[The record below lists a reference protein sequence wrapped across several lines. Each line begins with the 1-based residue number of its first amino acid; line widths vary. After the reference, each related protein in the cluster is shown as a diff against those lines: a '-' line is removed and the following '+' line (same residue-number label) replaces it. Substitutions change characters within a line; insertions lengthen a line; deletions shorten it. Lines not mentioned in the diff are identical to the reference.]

1 MASFRFD
8 PRDPAFV
15 RDPYPTYKEMR
26 ERHPAYRMEE
36 TGFWLVTRY
45 EDVSRALGDPATFS
59 SSRGNSTVDTPVRV
73 GKTLGT
79 IDPPRHDEL
88 RRIVLKGFT
97 PARIEAV
104 QPGVREHTRRQL
116 AELRRRGGGDLVADL
131 GRPVLYGAL
140 GRMLGFDDDAARRG
154 SELMVGLFHPTDGP
168 MGSPLPGTM
177 APDIRAF
184 LEAELR
190 KHKSVRG
197 DDLFSV
203 LIAAREQGANL
214 SEEELVANMMTVLLA
229 GGASINHFFSNFMY
243 ALWLHPES
251 RKAVREDLG
260 LIDAAVEEGVR
271 WDTSTQC
278 FARHLTAEATIAGSA
293 IPAQSRVILFYGSA
307 NRDERAIADPDR
319 FDIRRPR
326 VRHFGWGSGPHF
338 CFGAPTAKAMLRT
351 ILQEALPALGDYQL
365 DMDRAVRVP
374 HTMVRGF
381 KTLPVLL

>member
-1 MASFRFD
+1 MSFRFD
-8 PRDPAFV
+8 PREPGFLQ
-15 RDPYPTYKEMR
+15 DPYPTYREMR
-26 ERHPAYRMEE
+26 DGHPAYCMPE
-36 TGFWLVTRY
+36 TGFWLITRF
-45 EDVSRALGDPATFS
+45 EDVSRALADPTTFS

-97 PARIEAV
+97 PPRIEAV
-104 QPGVREHTRRQL
+104 QPSLREHARKAI
-116 AELRRRGGGDLVADL
+116 AELRSRGGGDLVADL
-131 GRPVLYGAL
+131 GRPLLYGAL
-140 GRMLGFDDDAARRG
+140 GRMLGFDDEAALRG
-154 SELMVGLFHPTDGP
+154 SELMAGLFHPTDSP

-190 KHKSVRG
+190 KRKHSRG

-214 SEEELVANMMTVLLA
+214 SEEEIVANMMTVLLA
-229 GGASINHFFSNFMY
+229 GSASINHFFSNLMY
-243 ALWLHPES
+243 ALWLHP
-251 RKAVREDLG
+251 KQREALRNDGG

-278 FARHLTAEATIAGSA
+278 FARHLTAEVTVASVS
-293 IPAQSRVILFYGSA
+293 IPAQARVILFYGSA
-307 NRDERAIADPDR
+307 NRDERALADADR

-338 CFGAPTAKAMLRT
+338 CFGATTAKAMLRT
-351 ILQEALPALGDYQL
+351 ILQEALPGLGDYEL
-365 DMDRAVRVP
+365 DMGKAVRVH

-381 KTLPVLL
+381 KNLPVRL

>member
-1 MASFRFD
+1 MSFRFD
-8 PRDPAFV
+8 PHDPAFV

-26 ERHPAYRMEE
+26 DGHPVYRMEE
-36 TGFWLVTRY
+36 TGFWLITRFD
-45 EDVSRALGDPATFS
+45 DVSRALADPATFS

-79 IDPPRHDEL
+79 IDPPRHD
-88 RRIVLKGFT
+88 
-97 PARIEAV
+97 
-104 QPGVREHTRRQL
+104 
-116 AELRRRGGGDLVADL
+116 D
-131 GRPVLYGAL
+131 
-140 GRMLGFDDDAARRG
+140 
-154 SELMVGLFHPTDGP
+154 
-168 MGSPLPGTM
+168 
-177 APDIRAF
+177 
-184 LEAELR
+184 LR
-190 KHKSVRG
+190 KRQNSRG

-214 SEEELVANMMTVLLA
+214 SEEEIVANMMTVLLA
-229 GGASINHFFSNFMY
+229 GGASINHFFSNLMY

-278 FARHLTAEATIAGSA
+278 FARHLTAEVTVAGVA
-293 IPAQSRVILFYGSA
+293 LPAQSRAILFYGSA
-307 NRDERAIADPDR
+307 NRDERAIADANR

-351 ILQEALPALGDYQL
+351 ILQEALPALGDYEL
-365 DMDRAVRVP
+365 DMDKAVRVN

-381 KTLPVLL
+381 KTLPVRL

>member
-1 MASFRFD
+1 MPFRFD

-26 ERHPAYRMEE
+26 DRHPAYRMAE
-36 TGFWLVTRY
+36 TGFWLITRY
-45 EDVSRALGDPATFS
+45 EDVSRALGDSATFS

-104 QPGVREHTRRQL
+104 QPGVREHTHRQL
-116 AELRRRGGGDLVADL
+116 AELRRRGGGDLVTDL

-140 GRMLGFDDDAARRG
+140 GRMLGFDAAAVQRG

-177 APDIRAF
+177 APDIRGF
-184 LEAELR
+184 LDAELR
-190 KHKSVRG
+190 KRKSSRG

-203 LIAAREQGANL
+203 LTAAREQGANL
-214 SEEELVANMMTVLLA
+214 SEEEIVANMMTVLLA

-251 RKAVREDLG
+251 RKAVREDFG

-278 FARHLTAEATIAGSA
+278 FARHLTAEATIAGIS

-307 NRDERAIADPDR
+307 NRDERAIADADR
-319 FDIRRPR
+319 FDIRRLR

-351 ILQEALPALGDYQL
+351 ILQEALPALGDYEL
-365 DMDRAVRVP
+365 DMDQAARVH

-381 KTLPVLL
+381 KTLPVRL

>member
-1 MASFRFD
+1 M
-8 PRDPAFV
+8 P
-15 RDPYPTYKEMR
+15 
-26 ERHPAYRMEE
+26 E
-36 TGFWLVTRY
+36 TGFWLITRF
-45 EDVSRALGDPATFS
+45 EDVSRALADPTTFS

-97 PARIEAV
+97 PARIEAA
-104 QPGVREHTRRQL
+104 QAELREHTKKEL
-116 AELRRRGGGDLVADL
+116 AELCRRGGGDLVADL
-131 GRPVLYGAL
+131 GRPLLYGAL
-140 GRMLGFDDDAARRG
+140 GRMLGFDDEAALRG
-154 SELMVGLFHPTDGP
+154 SELMTGLFHPTDSP

-184 LEAELR
+184 LEAEMRKR
-190 KHKSVRG
+190 KHSRG

-214 SEEELVANMMTVLLA
+214 SEEEIVANMMTVLLA
-229 GGASINHFFSNFMY
+229 GSASISHYLSNLMY
-243 ALWLHPES
+243 ALWLHPKE
-251 RKAVREDLG
+251 RRALRDDPG

-278 FARHLTAEATIAGSA
+278 FARHLTAEVVVAGVS

-307 NRDERAIADPDR
+307 NRDERALPDTDR

-351 ILQEALPALGDYQL
+351 ILQEALPTLGDYQL
-365 DMDRAVRVP
+365 DMENAFRVH

-381 KTLPVLL
+381 KKLPVRL

>member
-1 MASFRFD
+1 MPFRFD

-15 RDPYPTYKEMR
+15 QDPYPTYRVMR
-26 ERHPAYRMEE
+26 DDHPAYRMEE

-88 RRIVLKGFT
+88 RRIVLKAFA

-116 AELRRRGGGDLVADL
+116 AEFRRRGGGDLVADL

-140 GRMLGFDDDAARRG
+140 GRMLGFDEEAAKRG
-154 SELMVGLFHPTDGP
+154 SELMVGLFHPVDGP
-168 MGSPLPGTM
+168 MGSPLPGSM

-184 LEAELR
+184 LDKELG
-190 KHKSVRG
+190 KHKSARG

-203 LIAAREQGANL
+203 LSTAREQGANL
-214 SEEELVANMMTVLLA
+214 SEEEIVANMMTVLLA
-229 GGASINHFFSNFMY
+229 GSASVGHFFSNLMY
-243 ALWLHPES
+243 ALWLHPEV
-251 RKAVREDLG
+251 RKAVRADPG

-278 FARHLTAEATIAGSA
+278 FARHLTADTTVAGTT

-307 NRDERAIADPDR
+307 NRDERSTADPDR

-351 ILQEALPALGDYQL
+351 ILQEALPELGEYEL
-365 DMDRAVRVP
+365 DVASAVRVH

-381 KTLPVLL
+381 KSLPARL

>member
-1 MASFRFD
+1 MSFRFD

-15 RDPYPTYKEMR
+15 QDPYPTYKEMR
-26 ERHPAYRMEE
+26 DRHPVYRMEE
-36 TGFWLVTRY
+36 TGFWLITRF
-45 EDVSRALGDPATFS
+45 EDVSRALADPATYS

-104 QPGVREHTRRQL
+104 QPGVREHAKRQL
-116 AELRRRGGGDLVADL
+116 AELRRRGGGDLVGDF
-131 GRPVLYGAL
+131 GRPLLYGAL
-140 GRMLGFDDDAARRG
+140 GRMLGFDDEAAQRG
-154 SELMVGLFHPTDGP
+154 AELMVGLFHSTDGP

-177 APDIRAF
+177 APDVRNF
-184 LEAELR
+184 LQAEMQRR
-190 KHKSVRG
+190 KSSRG

-214 SEEELVANMMTVLLA
+214 SEEEIVANMMTVMLA
-229 GGASINHFFSNFMY
+229 GGASIGHFFSNFLY

-251 RKAVREDLG
+251 RKALRSEPG

-278 FARHLTAEATIAGSA
+278 FARHLTAEVTVAGVA
-293 IPAQSRVILFYGSA
+293 VPAESRVILFYGSA
-307 NRDERAIADPDR
+307 NRDERALPDADR
-319 FDIRRPR
+319 FDIHRKR

-351 ILQEALPALGDYQL
+351 ILQEALPALGDYEL
-365 DMDRAVRVP
+365 DMDKAVRVH

-381 KTLPVLL
+381 KTLPVHL

>member
-1 MASFRFD
+1 M
-8 PRDPAFV
+8 
-15 RDPYPTYKEMR
+15 RDPYPTYREMR
-26 ERHPAYRMEE
+26 DRHPAYRMVE
-36 TGFWLVTRY
+36 TGFWLVTRF
-45 EDVSRALGDPATFS
+45 EDISRALGDPATFS

-88 RRIVLKGFT
+88 RRIVLRGFT

-104 QPGVREHTRRQL
+104 QPGVREHTRRQV
-116 AELRRRGGGDLVADL
+116 AEFVRRGGGDLVADL

-140 GRMLGFDDDAARRG
+140 GRMLGFDDEAAHRG
-154 SELMVGLFHPTDGP
+154 TELMTGLFHPTEGP

-184 LEAELR
+184 LDAELR
-190 KHKSVRG
+190 KRKDSRG

-214 SEEELVANMMTVLLA
+214 SEEEIVANMMTVLLA
-229 GGASINHFFSNFMY
+229 GGASINHFFSNLMY
-243 ALWLHPES
+243 ALWLHPEQ
-251 RKAVREDLG
+251 RKAVRDDG
-260 LIDAAVEEGVR
+260 RLIDAAVEEGVR

-278 FARHLTAEATIAGSA
+278 FARHLTAEVIVAGTA
-293 IPAQSRVILFYGSA
+293 IPAQSRLILFYGSA
-307 NRDERAIADPDR
+307 NRDERALADADR
-319 FDIRRPR
+319 FDIHRPR

-351 ILQEALPALGDYQL
+351 ILQEALPALADYEL
-365 DMDRAVRVP
+365 AMDNAVRVH

-381 KTLPVLL
+381 KTLPVRI

>member
-1 MASFRFD
+1 MPFRFD

-15 RDPYPTYKEMR
+15 QDPYPTYKEMR
-26 ERHPAYRMEE
+26 DRHPAYRMEE

-45 EDVSRALGDPATFS
+45 EDVSRALGDPASFS
-59 SSRGNSTVDTPVRV
+59 SSRGNTTVDTPVRV

-97 PARIEAV
+97 PARIDAV
-104 QPGVREHTRRQL
+104 QPRVREHARRQL
-116 AELRRRGGGDLVADL
+116 ADFRRRGGGDLVADL
-131 GRPVLYGAL
+131 GRPLLYGAL
-140 GRMLGFDDDAARRG
+140 GGMLGFDEEAAHRG
-154 SELMVGLFHPTDGP
+154 SELMAGLFHPTDGP

-184 LEAELR
+184 LDAELR
-190 KHKSVRG
+190 KRKSSRG

-214 SEEELVANMMTVLLA
+214 SEEEIVANMMTVLLA
-229 GGASINHFFSNFMY
+229 GSASIGHFFSNFMY
-243 ALWLHPES
+243 ALWLHPEA
-251 RKAVREDLG
+251 RKAVRSDTG
-260 LIDAAVEEGVR
+260 LIDATVEEGVR

-278 FARHLTAEATIAGSA
+278 FARHLTAEVTIAGTT

-307 NRDERAIADPDR
+307 NRDERATVDPDR

-351 ILQEALPALGDYQL
+351 ILQEALPTLGDYEL
-365 DMDRAVRVP
+365 DMAKAVRVH

-381 KTLPVLL
+381 KTLPARL

>member
-1 MASFRFD
+1 MPFRFD

-15 RDPYPTYKEMR
+15 QDPYPTYKELR
-26 ERHPAYRMEE
+26 DRHPVYRMEE
-36 TGFWLVTRY
+36 TGFWLITRF
-45 EDVSRALGDPATFS
+45 EDVSRALADPASFS

-97 PARIEAV
+97 PGRIEAV
-104 QPGVREHTRRQL
+104 QPGVREHARRHL

-131 GRPVLYGAL
+131 GRPLLYGAL
-140 GRMLGFDDDAARRG
+140 GRMLGFDDEAAQRG

-177 APDIRAF
+177 APDVRNF

-190 KHKSVRG
+190 KRKSARG

-214 SEEELVANMMTVLLA
+214 SEEEIVANMMTVLLA
-229 GGASINHFFSNFMY
+229 GGASINHFFSNLMH
-243 ALWLHPES
+243 ALWFHPET
-251 RKAVREDLG
+251 RTAVRAEPK
-260 LIDAAVEEGVR
+260 LIDAAIEEGVR

-278 FARHLTAEATIAGSA
+278 FARHLTADVEIAGTK
-293 IPAQSRVILFYGSA
+293 IPAQSRLVLFYGSA
-307 NRDERAIADPDR
+307 NRDERVIANADR
-319 FDIRRPR
+319 YDINRPK

-351 ILQEALPALGDYQL
+351 ILQEALPVLGDYEL
-365 DMDRAVRVP
+365 DMNKAVRVH

-381 KTLPVLL
+381 KTLPIRL